1 MPTTC
6 HPLSTSAAAA
16 PARPQSSG
24 AAKYAYALLCG
35 VSLALGASA
44 APAEELSVE
53 EMVCALNPQCVMPLA
68 ARQVRGITATASAIR
83 PGSFDQT
90 INFAFNSADLT
101 ADARHQLDKVAE
113 ALTDP
118 RIEKSTVI
126 IHGHTDAVGNPRYNL
141 ILSQRRAE
149 ATRQY
154 FIREKR
160 IDPRRLVAKGHGS
173 SQLLLPNDPDND
185 LNRRVQFENPHYAE
199 AAAASRPAP
208 APKPVT
214 RPAKADSPA
223 AVNDGL

>member
-1 MPTTC
+1 MPNIC
-6 HPLSTSAAAA
+6 HSLSTATAAA
-16 PARPQSSG
+16 PDRLRSSG

-35 VSLALGASA
+35 LSLALGAST

-53 EMVCALNPQCVMPLA
+53 QMVCALNPQCAMPLA

-90 INFAFNSADLT
+90 VNFAFNSADLT
-101 ADARHQLDKVAE
+101 PDARRQLDKVAE

-118 RIEKSTVI
+118 RIEKSTII

-141 ILSQRRAE
+141 
-149 ATRQY
+149 
-154 FIREKR
+154 
-160 IDPRRLVAKGHGS
+160 

-208 APKPVT
+208 GPKPAT
-214 RPAKADSPA
+214 RPAKSDSPA
-223 AVNDGL
+223 ANDGL